1 MNSIFFDSNTFFIDK
16 KSNHF
21 KYESY
26 FRVFNE
32 NGNHVGF
39 IIEEV
44 SSLQKFSH
52 TFLTRIYYPFG
63 SKLRIV
69 KGIYN
74 LQFLKGGH
82 SWVL

>member
-44 SSLQKFSH
+44 SSLQKI
-52 TFLTRIYYPFG
+52 L
-63 SKLRIV
+63 
-69 KGIYN
+69 
-74 LQFLKGGH
+74 
-82 SWVL
+82 